1 MQHLHTNPKY
11 QELRQRG
18 YTHAQIAEMV
28 QHCQQQAHL
37 ASPPAYATPAG
48 PTRPPPA
55 HRPAPSLFAPPPPPP
70 QPQPLSYVSQ
80 PTHHTVTA
88 SATAS
93 AADASVGHQYHQAHE
108 ARRFEAAFAH
118 PRAQAAAHVA
128 PRAPVNLQERVD
140 KSSMESVFQQA
151 FQARQMDGGLSAE
164 QHVPLLPDAR
174 SVPPPPRAAEMPP
187 PVPPAH
193 TQTHTQTHHTQSRS
207 PAPRHASAASAA
219 AAPNPHAQRYAAYK
233 AELAKLA
240 DTEAEAYALLGVP
253 KDYDLRTLAKA
264 YKRAALKYHPDR
276 LRKHAEHL
284 TATQQAELNGM
295 FEKVTKAYLLLMDR
309 FERRQRDRSFDEL
322 RAGSR
327 DALEAQRA
335 TADEAHRGP
344 KLKLMKGDKF
354 DVQLFNRIYN
364 EHRLGDVYD
373 DGHGDWLKAEI
384 PSERQT
390 ETLFSGKFNQNVF
403 NTTFE
408 QLKRD
413 DPDAQRQLVKREE
426 PGALVLSSAASTFA
440 QLGEDQVGD
449 FGGASG
455 SLEYSDLKEAHTTHA
470 TLIDAGQ
477 VHSGE
482 GFDDIKALEAHRA
495 RLSHQRSE
503 ADIARDALRTREAEL
518 AEEARRARLARRDEL
533 GAAQQAR
540 LGGLLTYGA

>member
-11 QELRQRG
+11 VELRQRG
-18 YTHAQIAEMV
+18 YTHAQIAEMI

-37 ASPPAYATPAG
+37 PAG
-48 PTRPPPA
+48 PSRPPPA
-55 HRPAPSLFAPPPPPP
+55 HPPAASLFAPPPP
-70 QPQPLSYVSQ
+70 QPLYAPPSHV
-80 PTHHTVTA
+80 PAA
-88 SATAS
+88 STTP
-93 AADASVGHQYHQAHE
+93 ADRSVGHQYHQAHE

-128 PRAPVNLQERVD
+128 PRAPVNLQARID

-174 SVPPPPRAAEMPP
+174 AVPPPPA
-187 PVPPAH
+187 VPPARTH
-193 TQTHTQTHHTQSRS
+193 AQTHAQSRT
-207 PAPRHASAASAA
+207 PTPRHTNAT

-240 DTEAEAYALLGVP
+240 DTEAEAYALLRVP

-322 RAGSR
+322 RSGSR

-354 DVQLFNRIYN
+354 DVQLFNRVYN

-384 PSERQT
+384 PTERQT

-426 PGALVLSSAASTFA
+426 PDALVLSSAASTFA

-477 VHSGE
+477 VHAGE

>member
-1 MQHLHTNPKY
+1 M
-11 QELRQRG
+11 
-18 YTHAQIAEMV
+18 
-28 QHCQQQAHL
+28 
-37 ASPPAYATPAG
+37 
-48 PTRPPPA
+48 
-55 HRPAPSLFAPPPPPP
+55 
-70 QPQPLSYVSQ
+70 
-80 PTHHTVTA
+80 
-88 SATAS
+88 
-93 AADASVGHQYHQAHE
+93 
-108 ARRFEAAFAH
+108 
-118 PRAQAAAHVA
+118 
-128 PRAPVNLQERVD
+128 
-140 KSSMESVFQQA
+140 
-151 FQARQMDGGLSAE
+151 
-164 QHVPLLPDAR
+164 
-174 SVPPPPRAAEMPP
+174 
-187 PVPPAH
+187 
-193 TQTHTQTHHTQSRS
+193 
-207 PAPRHASAASAA
+207 
-219 AAPNPHAQRYAAYK
+219 
-233 AELAKLA
+233 A
-240 DTEAEAYALLGVP
+240 DTESEAYALLGVP

-322 RAGSR
+322 RSGSR

-373 DGHGDWLKAEI
+373 DGHGDWLKSEV

-413 DPDAQRQLVKREE
+413 DPDAQRQLIKREE
-426 PGALVLSSAASTFA
+426 PDALVLSSAASTFA

-477 VHSGE
+477 VHAGE

-503 ADIARDALRTREAEL
+503 ADLARDALRAREAEL

-540 LGGLLTYGA
+540 LGGLLTYGARGGGG